1 MLCCEAMAESVARK
15 EKVSSELQARQQG
28 LQLSDSV
35 WRLGGGQHKSSCAT
49 GRLTVWTCILPT
61 LQRILPGPKA
71 KSCRVGRSIKV
82 WRPWYPAD
90 RRVFSPT
97 ISASWTFRRFHLS
110 SGTSFHVHSEKKP
123 QDPRLGRLKPPTE
136 VVSRSPS
143 RNGCSRAKRKAAR
156 NAWSVGSSRR
166 PPRRHVASSRLVVC
180 RRSVVCHRVESLSP
194 SNALVLFLV
203 ASLLLVV
210 NKARSP

>member
-1 MLCCEAMAESVARK
+1 MAESVARK

-143 RNGCSRAKRKAAR
+143 RKGREKRLVRWILKKTSKA
-156 NAWSVGSSRR
+156 
-166 PPRRHVASSRLVVC
+166 PRRIESFSRLPPFCCLPQSRVVV
-180 RRSVVCHRVESLSP
+180 SE
-194 SNALVLFLV
+194 
-203 ASLLLVV
+203 
-210 NKARSP
+210 